1 MQILISVIINLVILA
16 VTLPLF
22 YIYIVSRARE
32 RLEKETMSKARE
44 EIEALVKEFNNIAL
58 SRISILEDSIVRA
71 GRLVKELNGVK
82 DTDKNDKYTDKINNK
97 QIIKEETKT
106 EENNINIAEEVKE
119 NKEELEEVK
128 INTADDNTEEIQSEA
143 VPISVNANKE
153 NKKEKKLDI
162 RVDDENIK
170 LNTKIEKEEKE
181 KNQKTEIKEKKEE
194 KIKEEVKPK
203 PKKSNIDTAAKA
215 IDDEARREVIEKLR
229 SKLDKTIKTNMAI
242 YDKPI
247 EDKTIAYVNEPL
259 EDSMKGYSK
268 NDDIIKLYK
277 QGLSKEDIAK
287 KLKCSITEIDI
298 VIDLNMD

>member
-1 MQILISVIINLVILA
+1 MQIVISIIINIVILA

-22 YIYIVSRARE
+22 YIYIVSKARE

-71 GRLVKELNGVK
+71 NRLVKELNNLQNGKK
-82 DTDKNDKYTDKINNK
+82 DNNINNTAAA
-97 QIIKEETKT
+97 IKEEIKT
-106 EENNINIAEEVKE
+106 EENTNKQEEKKLDVSVQEPK
-119 NKEELEEVK
+119 
-128 INTADDNTEEIQSEA
+128 NTES
-143 VPISVNANKE
+143 NKNVVMNNE
-153 NKKEKKLDI
+153 TKNKKLDI
-162 RVDDENIK
+162 RVEDDIKINSKEEKKEN
-170 LNTKIEKEEKE
+170 TEKIEKPEK
-181 KNQKTEIKEKKEE
+181 QDRKEE
-194 KIKEEVKPK
+194 VVKPK

-229 SKLDKTIKTNMAI
+229 NKLDRTIKTNMAI

-247 EDKTIAYVNEPL
+247 EDKTIALVNEPL
-259 EDSMKGYSK
+259 DNTAKDYNK

-277 QGLSKEDIAK
+277 QGLSKEEIAK

-298 VIDLNMD
+298 VIDLNLD

>member
-1 MQILISVIINLVILA
+1 MQIVISVIINIVILA

-22 YIYIVSRARE
+22 YIYIVSKARE

-71 GRLVKELNGVK
+71 NRLVKELNNLQNGKK
-82 DTDKNDKYTDKINNK
+82 DNNINNTAAA
-97 QIIKEETKT
+97 IKEEIKT
-106 EENNINIAEEVKE
+106 EENTNKQEEKKADVSVQEAKNIESNDS
-119 NKEELEEVK
+119 NKNVV
-128 INTADDNTEEIQSEA
+128 IN
-143 VPISVNANKE
+143 NK
-153 NKKEKKLDI
+153 NKKLDI
-162 RVDDENIK
+162 RVEDDIKINSKEEKKEN
-170 LNTKIEKEEKE
+170 TEKIEKPEK
-181 KNQKTEIKEKKEE
+181 QDRKEE
-194 KIKEEVKPK
+194 VVKPK

-229 SKLDKTIKTNMAI
+229 NKLDRTIKTNMAI

-247 EDKTIAYVNEPL
+247 EDKTIAVVN
-259 EDSMKGYSK
+259 DSLDSTAKDYNK

-277 QGLSKEDIAK
+277 QGLSKEEIAK

-298 VIDLNMD
+298 VIDLNLD

>member
-1 MQILISVIINLVILA
+1 MQIVISVIINIVILA

-22 YIYIVSRARE
+22 YIYIVSKARE

-71 GRLVKELNGVK
+71 NRLVKELNNLQNGKKDNSINKSAAVK
-82 DTDKNDKYTDKINNK
+82 EEIKIEENTNK
-97 QIIKEETKT
+97 QEEKKLDVSVQ
-106 EENNINIAEEVKE
+106 EPENIESNNNVIMNNE
-119 NKEELEEVK
+119 N
-128 INTADDNTEEIQSEA
+128 
-143 VPISVNANKE
+143 
-153 NKKEKKLDI
+153 KKLDI
-162 RVDDENIK
+162 RVEDNNIK
-170 LNTKIEKEEKE
+170 INSKAERKENTEKIEKAEK
-181 KNQKTEIKEKKEE
+181 QEKKEE
-194 KIKEEVKPK
+194 TVKPK

-229 SKLDKTIKTNMAI
+229 SKLDRTIKTNMAI

-247 EDKTIAYVNEPL
+247 EDKTIALVNEPL
-259 EDSMKGYSK
+259 DNTVKDYNK

-277 QGLSKEDIAK
+277 QGLSKEEIAK

-298 VIDLNMD
+298 VIDLNLD

>member
-1 MQILISVIINLVILA
+1 MQIVISIIINIVILA

-22 YIYIVSRARE
+22 YIYIVSKARE

-71 GRLVKELNGVK
+71 NRLVKELNNLQNGKK
-82 DTDKNDKYTDKINNK
+82 DNNINNTAAA
-97 QIIKEETKT
+97 IKEEIKT
-106 EENNINIAEEVKE
+106 EENTNKQEEKKLYVSVKE
-119 NKEELEEVK
+119 AQNIESNNSNNSNKNVV
-128 INTADDNTEEIQSEA
+128 INN
-143 VPISVNANKE
+143 E
-153 NKKEKKLDI
+153 NKKLDI
-162 RVDDENIK
+162 RVEDDIK
-170 LNTKIEKEEKE
+170 INPKTEKTEKIEKSEK
-181 KNQKTEIKEKKEE
+181 QEKKEE
-194 KIKEEVKPK
+194 VVKPK

-229 SKLDKTIKTNMAI
+229 SKLDRTIKTNMAI

-247 EDKTIAYVNEPL
+247 EDKTIALVNEPL
-259 EDSMKGYSK
+259 NNTSKDYNK

-277 QGLSKEDIAK
+277 QGLSKEEIAK

-298 VIDLNMD
+298 VIDLNLD